1 MPPFNTALTPDRY
14 AIARSGAE
22 GTSMESEKLSAVTAA
37 VLADAA
43 FEAVGEATKFS
54 TLRYREIIEQI
65 RQTGELPPARRE
77 PDRFM
82 SRTDYLRDRANRF
95 RDLAGRAEAA
105 EDGWYLL
112 LMAAEADLEVYMI
125 RHAAPGDSG
134 S

>member
-1 MPPFNTALTPDRY
+1 
-14 AIARSGAE
+14 
-22 GTSMESEKLSAVTAA
+22 MESEKLSAVTAA
-37 VLADAA
+37 VLADAT

-54 TLRYREIIEQI
+54 TQRYREIVEQI

-82 SRTDYLRDRANRF
+82 SRTDHLRDRANRF
-95 RDLAGRAEAA
+95 RDLASRAEAA

-125 RHAAPGDSG
+125 GRAAPGNSG